1 MKSFLYHKKNKI
13 SRKVISKRVK
23 EIQLLF
29 FMKMEK
35 KKLTIIILSIILAA
49 SGAWNIIFGV
59 IGPIELTAPKGFTFV
74 RAISGSPYSLDPV
87 DSWDSI
93 SNSIINQVVERLW
106 YYDWTDP
113 NMSLINMLA
122 ASETWLNT
130 TALEV
135 HLRQDVLFHDLTP
148 FNSQAVKWN
157 IDRLLYLYNHTG
169 ELFGRPGFPHSLFE
183 APDGT
188 PIISHYEVT
197 GTYTGIIHL
206 TQPFTSLM
214 ELMCYVSAGMIS
226 PSSHNATSFIDVA
239 TGDLVGT
246 GPFIY
251 DEYIAETE
259 VRFTRFDK
267 YWGGPFFR
275 DTMKDMKVA
284 YFTKMKFVVIE
295 DPLARNY
302 AMLTQSVD
310 WIDGVLPD
318 LIDTLRVDPDITLY
332 ESDINHLRYDGLEFN
347 NKQINYTWRKAMAY
361 AFNYTYTITEYFQ
374 DHVSRSYGPI
384 SPGFGE
390 WYTANVKKVAPYL
403 NLTIARQTIV
413 DGIPEAAAL
422 PVNDNP
428 HDAAWASVSLATFNY
443 SYSMEN
449 LWPTD
454 LYLLLNQWFGRIGIT
469 IIDGGTTKAYFL
481 KQVSGYLPGGF
492 NVLQIYWAGWGPDYL
507 DPINMIQPLFS
518 NQSNANS
525 LQVNDP
531 WLEDQFD
538 TYLRENDHAV
548 KVELIHNISIY
559 LARDLIPEVYGI
571 HNLLTACHKAD
582 LYGVPYG
589 FLRYE
594 FYAFPLKRNETY
606 TWH

>member
-1 MKSFLYHKKNKI
+1 
-13 SRKVISKRVK
+13 
-23 EIQLLF
+23 
-29 FMKMEK
+29 MEK
-35 KKLTIIILSIILAA
+35 KKLAIIILSIILVA
-49 SGAWNIIFGV
+49 SGTWNIIFGV
-59 IGPIELTAPKGFTFV
+59 IGPIELTVPKEFTFV
-74 RAISGSPYSLDPV
+74 RAISGNPYSLDPV
-87 DSWDSI
+87 DSWDGI

-106 YYDWTDP
+106 YYDWTDA

-122 ASETWLNT
+122 ESETWLNS
-130 TALEV
+130 TAIEV
-135 HLRQDVLFHDLTP
+135 HLRQGVVFHDLTP

-169 ELFGRPGFPHSLFE
+169 ELVGRRGHPHSLFE
-183 APDGT
+183 TTDGR
-188 PIISHYEVT
+188 PLISHYEVT

-206 TQPFTSLM
+206 TQPFSSLM
-214 ELMCYVSAGMIS
+214 ELMCYVSAGIIS
-226 PSSHNATSFIDVA
+226 PTSHAGDATSFIDLVD
-239 TGDLVGT
+239 GDLVGT
-246 GPFIY
+246 GPFKY

-259 VRFTRFDK
+259 VRFTRFDQ

-275 DTMKDMKVA
+275 DIMKDMKVA
-284 YFTKMKFVVIE
+284 YFTKMIFVVIE
-295 DPLARNY
+295 DPIARNH

-310 WIDGVLPD
+310 WIDDVLPD
-318 LIDTLRVDPDITLY
+318 LFNTLRVDPDITLY

-361 AFNYTYTITEYFQ
+361 AFNYTYTIKEYFQ

-390 WYTANVKKVAPYL
+390 WFTEKVKNIAPYL

-413 DGIPEAAAL
+413 DGIPEAAGL

-428 HDAAWASVSLATFNY
+428 HDDIWTSVTLATFNY
-443 SYSMEN
+443 SYSKED

-454 LYLLLNQWFGRIGIT
+454 LFLLLNYWFDRIGIN
-469 IIDGGTTKAYFL
+469 IIDGGTTRSYFL
-481 KQVSGYLPGGF
+481 KEVLGYLPGGF
-492 NVLQIYWAGWGPDYL
+492 DHLQIYWAGWGPDYL

-518 NQSNANS
+518 NQSIANS
-525 LQVNDP
+525 LQVNDS

-538 TYLRENDHAV
+538 VYLQETNHSV

-571 HNLLTACHKAD
+571 HNLLTVCHKAD

-589 FLRYE
+589 FLCYN
-594 FYAFPLKRNETY
+594 FYAFPFKRNETY
-606 TWH
+606 IWH

>member
-1 MKSFLYHKKNKI
+1 
-13 SRKVISKRVK
+13 
-23 EIQLLF
+23 
-29 FMKMEK
+29 MKMEK
-35 KKLTIIILSIILAA
+35 KKLAIIILSIILVA
-49 SGAWNIIFGV
+49 SGTWNIIFGV
-59 IGPIELTAPKGFTFV
+59 IGPIELTVPKEFTFV
-74 RAISGSPYSLDPV
+74 RAISGNPYSLDPV
-87 DSWDSI
+87 DSWDGI

-106 YYDWTDP
+106 YYDWTDA

-122 ASETWLNT
+122 ESETWLNS
-130 TALEV
+130 TAIEV
-135 HLRQDVLFHDLTP
+135 HLRQGVMFHDLTP

-169 ELFGRPGFPHSLFE
+169 ELVGRRGHPHSLFE
-183 APDGT
+183 TPDGR
-188 PIISHYEVT
+188 PLISHYEVT

-206 TQPFTSLM
+206 TQPFSSLM
-214 ELMCYVSAGMIS
+214 ELMCYVSAGIIS
-226 PSSHNATSFIDVA
+226 PTSHAGDATSFIDLVD
-239 TGDLVGT
+239 GDLVGT
-246 GPFIY
+246 GPFKY

-259 VRFTRFDK
+259 VRFTRFDQ

-275 DTMKDMKVA
+275 DIMKDMKVA
-284 YFTKMKFVVIE
+284 YFTKMIFVVIE
-295 DPLARNY
+295 DPIARNH

-310 WIDGVLPD
+310 WVDDVLPD
-318 LIDTLRVDPDITLY
+318 LFDTLRVDPDITLY

-361 AFNYTYTITEYFQ
+361 AFNYTYTIKEYFQ

-390 WYTANVKKVAPYL
+390 WFTEKVKNIAPYL

-413 DGIPEAAAL
+413 DGIPEAAGL

-428 HDAAWASVSLATFNY
+428 HDDIWTSVTLATFNY
-443 SYSMEN
+443 SYSKED

-454 LYLLLNQWFGRIGIT
+454 LYLLLNYWFDRIGIN
-469 IIDGGTTKAYFL
+469 IIDGGTTRSYFL
-481 KQVSGYLPGGF
+481 KEVLGYLPGGF
-492 NVLQIYWAGWGPDYL
+492 DHLQIYWAGWGPDYL

-518 NQSNANS
+518 NQSIANS

-531 WLEDQFD
+531 WLEDQFYV
-538 TYLRENDHAV
+538 YLQETNHSV

-571 HNLLTACHKAD
+571 HNLLTVCHKAD

-589 FLRYE
+589 FLCYN
-594 FYAFPLKRNETY
+594 FYAFPFKRNETY
-606 TWH
+606 IWH